1 MKRFFCTR
9 FFLLLLYVLCFISIS
24 EAVQPGSYRVTEV
37 NDGDTVT
44 IRTSSFIGIP
54 FKTERVRLIGIDAP
68 ELKQENWGRKS
79 KRYLKKLISDNDW
92 VVRLELD
99 VDQRDKYGR
108 LLGYL
113 WDNRGRMIN
122 ELMVEH
128 GHALLY
134 TIPPNVKYDERFIT
148 AQKRAQSKKVGVWHK
163 GGLQKS
169 PHQWREEHP
178 R

>member
-1 MKRFFCTR
+1 MVSLFC
-9 FFLLLLYVLCFISIS
+9 FVSLS
-24 EAVQPGSYRVTEV
+24 EALQPGPYRVTEV
-37 NDGDTVT
+37 HDGDTVT

-68 ELKQENWGRKS
+68 ELKQENWGRKA
-79 KRYLKKLISDNDW
+79 KRYLKKLISENDW

-99 VDQRDKYGR
+99 VEQRDKYGR

-122 ELMVEH
+122 ELMIEH
-128 GHALLY
+128 GYAVLY
-134 TIPPNVKYDERFIT
+134 TIPPNVKHDERFMF
-148 AQKRAQSKKVGVWHK
+148 AQKRAQTRKAGVWHK

-169 PHQWREEHP
+169 PHRWREEHP